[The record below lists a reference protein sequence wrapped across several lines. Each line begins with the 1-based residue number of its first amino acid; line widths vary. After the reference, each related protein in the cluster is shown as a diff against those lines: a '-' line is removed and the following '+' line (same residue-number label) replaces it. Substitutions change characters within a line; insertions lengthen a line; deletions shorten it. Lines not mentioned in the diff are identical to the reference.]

1 MCAGAVPS
9 LHGHIAFGSFET
21 GITRRKAYTRRQRKE
36 VFAEFIVWATVALTE
51 PDGKK
56 PLSPA
61 APRRLAVHAW
71 LPFYGLIMIVT
82 ERKMAPTFPWL
93 SVS

>member
-1 MCAGAVPS
+1 MTTLEPAGPG
-9 LHGHIAFGSFET
+9 LHAHAAFCSFET

-36 VFAEFIVWATVALTE
+36 VFAELIVWAELALTE

-61 APRRLAVHAW
+61 APWRLAVHAW
-71 LPFYGLIMIVT
+71 LQFLGLITTAM
-82 ERKMAPTFPWL
+82 ERKRKELPIFP
-93 SVS
+93 

>member
-1 MCAGAVPS
+1 MCAGADPG
-9 LHGHIAFGSFET
+9 LHVHAAFCSFET

-36 VFAEFIVWATVALTE
+36 VFADLIVWAKVALTE

-61 APRRLAVHAW
+61 AAWRLAVHAW
-71 LPFYGLIMIVT
+71 LPFHGLITIAT
-82 ERKMAPTFPWL
+82 ERKA
-93 SVS
+93 

>member
-36 VFAEFIVWATVALTE
+36 VFAELIVLATVALTE
-51 PDGKK
+51 PDGTK
-56 PLSPA
+56 PLPPA

-71 LPFYGLIMIVT
+71 LPFHGLITIAT
-82 ERKMAPTFPWL
+82 ERKVLPIFP
-93 SVS
+93 

>member
-1 MCAGAVPS
+1 MCAGADPG
-9 LHGHIAFGSFET
+9 LHVHAAFCSFET

-36 VFAEFIVWATVALTE
+36 VFAELIVGATVALTE

-61 APRRLAVHAW
+61 APWRLGVHVW
-71 LPFYGLIMIVT
+71 LSFHVLITIAT
-82 ERKMAPTFPWL
+82 ERKA
-93 SVS
+93 